1 MSSTN
6 NVANNSL
13 IDIKD
18 KFAKIKLCVFDMAGT
33 TVNED
38 NLVYKTVR
46 DSINQSLR
54 SANHS
59 DKQVN
64 LDLCLEYGAG
74 KEKSKA
80 IYDILNTLEFS
91 DAEIESLTSTA
102 FATFKDSLA
111 TAYNQDTLAEF
122 EGMSDL
128 FEQLKNNGR
137 HVVLNTGYDSKTANK
152 ILTILGWSVGSQVDA
167 LVTADDV
174 DNGRPAPDMIT
185 LAMKQFNIE
194 DSQLVLKAGD
204 SGIDIEEGQ
213 NAGCG
218 LVVGVLS
225 GAQNEQQLAKYQPD
239 VILNK
244 LTDLHE
250 LI

>member
-54 SANHS
+54 SADHS

-174 DNGRPAPDMIT
+174 DNGRPAPDMIA

>member
-54 SANHS
+54 SADHS

-213 NAGCG
+213 NTGCG